1 MAQVV
6 VATHLVKFL
15 GLKLKSI
22 EGVLVF
28 FGVFAGHFR

>member
-1 MAQVV
+1 MAYVV
-6 VATHLVKFL
+6 IASHLIKFL

-28 FGVFAGHFR
+28 FGVFAGHFG